1 MESQSAEQD
10 LSVTKQQSQEAGLR
24 DSLAKTAALSEVL
37 ANDKVKLNRILLQ
50 VHLNHGQWEGSLGAD
65 LSVLF

>member
-10 LSVTKQQSQEAGLR
+10 MSVTKLQSQEAGLR
-24 DSLAKTAALSEVL
+24 DSLAKRAALSEGL

-50 VHLNHGQWEGSLGAD
+50 VHLSLG
-65 LSVLF
+65 